1 MGVGAPRFAPSPEE
15 KIIFSLPGGKM
26 PFANHHAGVGP
37 RETMKSEIEDAYAR
51 HRESLR
57 AFFHDRTRRRDF
69 ADDLIQ
75 EVYLELRERPPAETL
90 RDPALYLYKVAW
102 NVLRRAHRAVRRGLE
117 IHDPAELERLGE
129 RTTDDAGAELAAE
142 EYLMHLLGQLPPM
155 YGAVL
160 VLRLRDGLT
169 YRQIA
174 ERLGVTVRSVK
185 RHMEIVLA
193 HLRRAQW

>member
-1 MGVGAPRFAPSPEE
+1 MVFPKSSCQARPE
-15 KIIFSLPGGKM
+15 
-26 PFANHHAGVGP
+26 N
-37 RETMKSEIEDAYAR
+37 AR
-51 HRESLR
+51 GIHC
-57 AFFHDRTRRRDF
+57 RT
-69 ADDLIQ
+69 
-75 EVYLELRERPPAETL
+75 
-90 RDPALYLYKVAW
+90 
-102 NVLRRAHRAVRRGLE
+102 
-117 IHDPAELERLGE
+117 GE

>member
-1 MGVGAPRFAPSPEE
+1 
-15 KIIFSLPGGKM
+15 
-26 PFANHHAGVGP
+26 
-37 RETMKSEIEDAYAR
+37 
-51 HRESLR
+51 
-57 AFFHDRTRRRDF
+57 
-69 ADDLIQ
+69 
-75 EVYLELRERPPAETL
+75 
-90 RDPALYLYKVAW
+90 
-102 NVLRRAHRAVRRGLE
+102 
-117 IHDPAELERLGE
+117 
-129 RTTDDAGAELAAE
+129 
-142 EYLMHLLGQLPPM
+142 M